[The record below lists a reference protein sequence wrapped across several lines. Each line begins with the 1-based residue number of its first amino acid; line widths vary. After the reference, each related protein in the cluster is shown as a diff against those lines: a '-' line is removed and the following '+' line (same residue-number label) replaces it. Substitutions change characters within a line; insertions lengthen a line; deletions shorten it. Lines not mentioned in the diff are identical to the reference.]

1 MCRVVGGDGERSRKW
16 SEDVGMAAH
25 RTVLAETWM
34 WRRMSMVIK
43 EGWCD
48 GIDSQLFYS
57 TEVSLYPV
65 ALSGSSRLTKQQR

>member
-1 MCRVVGGDGERSRKW
+1 VCRVVGGDGERSRKW
-16 SEDVGMAAH
+16 SEAVGMAAH

-48 GIDSQLFYS
+48 GIDSQLFLLDGG
-57 TEVSLYPV
+57 VV
-65 ALSGSSRLTKQQR
+65 ISSRAVG